1 MNDLNVTINNTE
13 LRLKEY
19 SGKRVVTLKEIDL
32 VHGRPVGTARKRF
45 NDNRSHFIDGED
57 FFKVKCSEVRPFFGQ
72 TLPNGFNPDA
82 DITLITES
90 GYMMLVKSF
99 TDDLAWS
106 VQRQLVNSYFRT
118 SSSSSWN
125 ELSPTLQTLINLEL
139 QQKEQSRAIEAVNQK
154 VDNIRDV
161 VALNSNGWREDC
173 RRLLAKVAQARG
185 GGGAYHE
192 VNSEVFG
199 YVDERA
205 RVSLD
210 TRLTNKRRRMADE
223 GVCKSRRDK
232 LSKVDVI
239 ADDPKLIEIYIA
251 IVKEMCVKH
260 GVTVNQEV

>member
-19 SGKRVVTLKEIDL
+19 SGKRVVTLKEIDT
-32 VHGRPVGTARKRF
+32 VHERPEGTARKRF
-45 NDNRSHFIDGED
+45 NDNRKHFIEGVDY
-57 FFKVKCSEVRPFFGQ
+57 FVRNSDEALKEFCIVA
-72 TLPNGFNPDA
+72 PNGL
-82 DITLITES
+82 TLITES
-90 GYMMLVKSF
+90 GYLMLVKSF

>member
-19 SGKRVVTLKEIDL
+19 SGKRVVTLKEIDT
-32 VHGRPVGTARKRF
+32 VHERPEGTARKRL
-45 NDNRSHFIDGED
+45 NDNRKHFIEGVDY
-57 FFKVKCSEVRPFFGQ
+57 FVRNSDEALKEFCIVA
-72 TLPNGFNPDA
+72 PNGL
-82 DITLITES
+82 TLITES
-90 GYMMLVKSF
+90 GYLMLVKSF